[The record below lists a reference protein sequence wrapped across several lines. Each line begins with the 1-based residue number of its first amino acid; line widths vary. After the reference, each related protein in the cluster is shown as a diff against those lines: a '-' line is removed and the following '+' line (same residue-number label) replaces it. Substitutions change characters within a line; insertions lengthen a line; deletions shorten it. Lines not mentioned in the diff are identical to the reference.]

1 MTNNI
6 ADRFAELPDL
16 LAGHLLLSVSALV
29 IGVVVSVPLGIAATR
44 HPRLRGP
51 ALAFA
56 GLIQTVP
63 SMALLALMVPLLGG
77 LIGFVPAFIALTL
90 YSMLPVLRNTVTGIL
105 EIDPAMTEAARGV
118 GMTDRQS
125 LLWVELPLAAPIIIA
140 GIRTATV
147 WVVGMATLST
157 PVGAPSLGNYIFL
170 GLQTRNSVAVLFGC
184 FFAAALAIVL
194 DQLIRLMEHA
204 ARLRSPRLAWAA
216 GIGLMVILIGG
227 LLPAAARL
235 LPRPGT
241 PEVREIQA
249 AAGGGESQL
258 SLAGQDLTV
267 GSKGFTEQ
275 YILADLLSLELEA
288 AGATVR
294 QRPNMG
300 STILFDALRSNTV
313 DVSVDYSGTIWAAIM
328 KRPEPVDRTEML
340 IDVAKFL
347 KDEYGVIALGR
358 LGFENAYA
366 LAMNR
371 DRASALGAR
380 RSALGARRIS
390 DLSQFSHRLTLGGD
404 PEFFGRLEWSRV
416 RQIYG
421 LESMRTR
428 GMDSTFM
435 YGAVRDGEVD
445 VITAYSTDG
454 RIAAFDLVVLDDPK
468 QAFPPYDAI
477 LLLSPRAARNQQLI
491 RTLLPLVNAVTDD
504 MMRSANKTVDIDGLS
519 VERAATDLRSRI
531 VGRVGGGR

>member
-380 RSALGARRIS
+380 RIS

>member
-1 MTNNI
+1 MIQNLSE
-6 ADRFAELPDL
+6 RFAELPVL
-16 LAGHLLLSVSALV
+16 LAGHLLLSVSALA
-29 IGVVVSVPLGIAATR
+29 IGIAVSVPLGIAATR

-63 SMALLALMVPLLGG
+63 SIALLALMVPLLGG
-77 LIGFVPAFIALTL
+77 MIGFLPAFIALTL

-105 EIDPAMTEAARGV
+105 EIDPVMIEAARGV

-194 DQLIRLMEHA
+194 DQLIRLMERA
-204 ARLRSPRLAWAA
+204 ARLRSPRLAWTAAA
-216 GIGLMVILIGG
+216 GLMIILLGG
-227 LLPAAARL
+227 LLPAVPRL
-235 LPRPGT
+235 VPIPLK
-241 PEVREIQA
+241 PEDPQIRA
-249 AAGGGESQL
+249 AADMEEMQPSL
-258 SLAGQDLTV
+258 SGQQLTV

-275 YILADLLSLELEA
+275 YILAEFLSLELEA
-288 AGATVR
+288 AGATIR
-294 QRPNMG
+294 KRPNMG
-300 STILFDALRSNTV
+300 STILFDALRNNSV
-313 DVSVDYSGTIWAAIM
+313 DVSVDYTGTIWATVM
-328 KRPEPVDRTEML
+328 KRPEPINRTAML
-340 IDVAKFL
+340 IEVAAFL

-366 LAMNR
+366 LAMSR
-371 DRASALGAR
+371 GRAAELGIR
-380 RSALGARRIS
+380 GIGDLVRFS
-390 DLSQFSHRLTLGGD
+390 DRLTLGGD

-416 RQIYG
+416 REIYG
-421 LESMRTR
+421 LDSIRTR

-435 YGAVRDGEVD
+435 YGAVRDREVD

-454 RIAAFDLVVLDDPK
+454 RIAAFDLVVLDDPQ
-468 QAFPPYDAI
+468 QAFPPYDAV
-477 LLLSPRAARNQQLI
+477 LLLSPRAARNHQLI

-519 VERAATDLRSRI
+519 VERAAMELWSRTA
-531 VGRVGGGR
+531 GRVDGGR

>member
-1 MTNNI
+1 VTSNL

-29 IGVVVSVPLGIAATR
+29 VGIVISVPLGVAATR

-170 GLQTRNSVAVLFGC
+170 GLQTRNSIAILFGC

-204 ARLRSPRLAWAA
+204 ARLRSPRMAWAA

-227 LLPAAARL
+227 LLPGATRL
-235 LPRPGT
+235 LPGPAMPKVSET
-241 PEVREIQA
+241 QTA
-249 AAGGGESQL
+249 TDDGESQQP
-258 SLAGQDLTV
+258 LAGQALAV

-275 YILADLLSLELEA
+275 YILAELLILELEA

-300 STILFDALRSNTV
+300 STILFDALRSNSV
-313 DVSVDYSGTIWAAIM
+313 DVSVDYSGTIWATIM
-328 KRPEPVDRTEML
+328 KRPEPIDRTEML
-340 IDVAKFL
+340 IEVAKFL
-347 KDEYGVIALGR
+347 KDEYGVITLGR
-358 LGFENAYA
+358 FGFENAYA
-366 LAMNR
+366 LAMSR
-371 DRASALGAR
+371 TRAVELGIR
-380 RSALGARRIS
+380 TIG
-390 DLSQFSHRLTLGGD
+390 DLATLSERLTLGGD

-416 RQIYG
+416 REIYR
-421 LESMRTR
+421 LDSIRTR

-435 YGAVRDGEVD
+435 YGAVRDREVD
-445 VITAYSTDG
+445 IITAYSTDG
-454 RIAAFDLVVLDDPK
+454 RVAAFNLVVLDDPK

-477 LLLSPRAARNQQLI
+477 LLLSPQAARNQQLVQ
-491 RTLLPLVNAVTDD
+491 TVLPLVNAVTDD
-504 MMRSANKTVDIDGLS
+504 MMRSANKMVDIDGLS
-519 VERAATDLRSRI
+519 VERAATELRSQI
-531 VGRVGGGR
+531 GGR